1 VELAVLGMSGAL
13 YDSIFVV
20 YISSTGAEILWRIDP
35 AAFVVLLRWGRTSAS
50 ARVRLC
56 LTRRVVNALAMDIL
70 VGWRA
75 CSEERSAQNRLR
87 HFLGTTLKTGGELL
101 AAFQCST
108 AVNDSGLPTS
118 KAVGCGGDVVCK
130 RKRHQKIKALEAVS

>member
-1 VELAVLGMSGAL
+1 MELAVLGMSGAL

-56 LTRRVVNALAMDIL
+56 LTRRVVNALVMDIL
-70 VGWRA
+70 VAGGLVAKRG
-75 CSEERSAQNRLR
+75 L
-87 HFLGTTLKTGGELL
+87 LKID
-101 AAFQCST
+101 F
-108 AVNDSGLPTS
+108 V
-118 KAVGCGGDVVCK
+118 
-130 RKRHQKIKALEAVS
+130 AL